1 MSNPERHRFHDPQ
14 QHDRAHGENCGHQRV
29 DHDDHLDYLHNGH
42 WHAAHEGH
50 YDEHTNQDR

>member
-1 MSNPERHRFHDPQ
+1 MSSPERHRFHDPE
-14 QHDRAHGENCGHQRV
+14 QHDHAHGANCGHQRV
-29 DHDDHLDYLHNGH
+29 HHDDHLDYLHNGH